1 MKKLILCSILILPFA
16 SAQQFSASG
25 MIISDLN
32 ENPLPNVNI
41 FHKDGGTISDENGK
55 FIFETEE
62 IDSLTFSHIGYLS
75 VTLPVSKNML
85 VVMRPTSLIGNPIE
99 ISAYK
104 AISGLSPVSFSSLT
118 RDEIRLKYTA
128 QDIPMVLA
136 SEPGVW
142 AYSESGNGTGYSY
155 ASIRGFDQ
163 SRIAVMI
170 DGVPL
175 NDNESHQVYW
185 VDHGDLLSDVEEIQI
200 QRGIGTN
207 LYGSSSFGGSINA
220 TTKIG
225 SDSRTIQ
232 LVHGQGNWNTQQYR
246 FKYHSGK
253 DFGEKISFTLRA

>member
-1 MKKLILCSILILPFA
+1 MKKLILCLILILPFS

-41 FHKDGGTISDENGK
+41 FHKDGGTISDEKGK

-85 VVMRPTSLIGNPIE
+85 VVMRAISLVGNPIE

-200 QRGIGTN
+200 QRA
-207 LYGSSSFGGSINA
+207 SINPRVA
-220 TTKIG
+220 
-225 SDSRTIQ
+225 
-232 LVHGQGNWNTQQYR
+232 
-246 FKYHSGK
+246 
-253 DFGEKISFTLRA
+253 